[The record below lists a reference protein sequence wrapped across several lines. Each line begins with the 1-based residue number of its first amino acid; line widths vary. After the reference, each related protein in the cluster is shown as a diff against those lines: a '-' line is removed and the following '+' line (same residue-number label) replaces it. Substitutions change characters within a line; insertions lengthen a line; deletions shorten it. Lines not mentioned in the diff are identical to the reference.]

1 MLSFLLLLNLMQP
14 EPVATSGQWL
24 DVPFVAQGSGGC
36 GPASADM
43 VAEYWTARD
52 GLKPDRRSSTPAPS
66 HFLTADPEKGVS
78 GSALARSLK
87 EAGYR
92 TFVFR
97 GEEADLEHH
106 ISRGRPLIACL
117 SSGADLSHF
126 VVVVGVDSAHSL
138 IFVNDPAQRKLLA
151 VPWNRFERQWETS
164 GNWTLLALPGP
175 RD

>member
-1 MLSFLLLLNLMQP
+1 MLRLLLLLSLTQP
-14 EPVATSGQWL
+14 GPVGANGGWL
-24 DVPFVAQGSGGC
+24 DVPFVAQGPGGC

-43 VAEYWTARD
+43 IAAYWNARQA
-52 GLKPDRRSSTPAPS
+52 LKPDPRSSAPAPS

-106 ISRGRPLIACL
+106 ISRGRPLIVCL
-117 SSGADLSHF
+117 ASGADESHF
-126 VVVVGVDSAHSL
+126 VVVVGVDPGHSL
-138 IFVNDPAQRKLLA
+138 IFLNDPAQRKLLA
-151 VPWNRFERQWETS
+151 VPWSQFEKQWGASE
-164 GNWTLLALPGP
+164 NWTLLALPEP
-175 RD
+175 WD